1 MALSPG
7 VTSEDQTGSN
17 RARGGPHMIPRGIGL
32 GLLAVAAAFVVGVL
46 AWQAITSNGSPNPG
60 AANLS
65 PTAVVVDTGVLV
77 FREGLEAILVLA
89 AVTASLARR
98 QPNYRKPVASGAGLG
113 ILASLATWFVLVG
126 LISRINA
133 PALDIQAAT
142 GLLAII
148 VLLIIMNWFFHKIYW
163 TGWISHH
170 NRRGR
175 QLAGAPTENTSRAVK
190 GLVLLGFT
198 AIYREG
204 FEIVLFLQNLR
215 LQVGSTA
222 VLEGAVIGLCLTG
235 LVAVLTFAAHQHLPY
250 KRMLVLTGVM
260 LGAVLLVMV
269 GESIQEMQ
277 QAGWIGSTGMGI
289 SLPDWIG
296 VWFAVFPNWEGIL
309 AQFAAGVAVLGS
321 YVVAEHWREWRPRL
335 GFAR

>member
-1 MALSPG
+1 MGVSPRLALANGEESRRLRP
-7 VTSEDQTGSN
+7 VP
-17 RARGGPHMIPRGIGL
+17 ARFSGPLAL
-32 GLLAVAAAFVVGVL
+32 GLLVLAAVLVVGIL
-46 AWQAITSNGSPNPG
+46 AWQAITANGSPDPT

-65 PTAVVVDTGVLV
+65 PLAAVVDTGILV

-89 AVTASLARR
+89 AVTASLARQR
-98 QPNYRKPVASGAGLG
+98 PNYRKPVAGGAGLG
-113 ILASLATWFVLVG
+113 IVASVVTWFVLVG

-133 PALDIQAAT
+133 PALAIQAAT
-142 GLLAII
+142 GLLAIV
-148 VLLIIMNWFFHKIYW
+148 VLLVIMNWFFHKIYW